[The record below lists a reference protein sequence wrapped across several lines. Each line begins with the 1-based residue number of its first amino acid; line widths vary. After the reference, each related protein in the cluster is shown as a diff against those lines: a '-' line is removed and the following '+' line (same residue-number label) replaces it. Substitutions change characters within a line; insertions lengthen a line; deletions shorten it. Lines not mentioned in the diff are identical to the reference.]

1 MMGIVYGAVKAP
13 PVGVTTT
20 VGPAEPEKDLDVMV
34 TGPVGANPPPVRV
47 VIVPD
52 PPWLGLAERLGT
64 VMVNPAEAALPNLSV
79 TVITPAT
86 GRDAVIGVVAIA
98 GTTNV
103 VFAVPL
109 ESAVVVATVMGAL
122 PVMSKVT
129 VTGAALL
136 ARLAALTETVLPLGP
151 EFCPGDTVTLGMLKS
166 AWLAATGL
174 LLSVAV
180 IVTTPVANVTGT
192 IKLARKPPAL
202 LTGAVATVIGW
213 LAPCTSVTATTPVG
227 LKPTVALTT
236 TWSPLAAVADGLLV
250 GVWTNKVPPVV
261 FGRME
266 LR

>member
-1 MMGIVYGAVKAP
+1 MVGIVYGAVKAP

-20 VGPAEPEKDLDVMV
+20 VGPAEPEKDRDLIV

-47 VIVPD
+47 VIEPD

-86 GRDAVIGVVAIA
+86 GRDAVIGVVAVA

-109 ESAVVVATVMGAL
+109 ASALAVATVMGAL

-151 EFCPGDTVTLGMLKS
+151 EFCPGDTVALVMVKD
-166 AWLAATGL
+166 AVLAAAGL
-174 LLSVAV
+174 LLSVAL
-180 IVTTPVANVTGT
+180 IVTKPAVNVTGT
-192 IKLARKPPAL
+192 AKPAVKPPAA
-202 LTGAVATVIGW
+202 LTGAVVTVIGW
-213 LAPCTSVTATTPVG
+213 LAPCTSVMATTPVG
-227 LKPTVALTT
+227 LKPLVALTV
-236 TWSPLAAVADGLLV
+236 TWSPLAAVIGGLPT
-250 GVWTNKVPPVV
+250 GVWTTKVPPSVS
-261 FGRME
+261 GRMA

>member
-151 EFCPGDTVTLGMLKS
+151 EFCPGDTVTLGMVKD
-166 AWLAATGL
+166 AALTAAGL

-180 IVTTPVANVTGT
+180 MLIKPGVSVTGT
-192 IKLARKPPAL
+192 AKLTEKPP
-202 LTGAVATVIGW
+202 LTFTGTAVATVMIGV
-213 LAPCTSVTATTPVG
+213 LAPCC
-227 LKPTVALTT
+227 
-236 TWSPLAAVADGLLV
+236 
-250 GVWTNKVPPVV
+250 
-261 FGRME
+261 
-266 LR
+266 